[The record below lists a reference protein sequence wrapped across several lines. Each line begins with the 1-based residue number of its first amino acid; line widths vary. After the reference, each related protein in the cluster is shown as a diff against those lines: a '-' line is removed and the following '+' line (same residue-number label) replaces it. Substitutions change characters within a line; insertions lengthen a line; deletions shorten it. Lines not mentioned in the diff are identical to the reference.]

1 MAAPTKRIWKKEAF
15 ALNCLPSV
23 SPKSLS
29 ILFLRHSFWKY
40 LGFQCRL
47 KTNIS
52 LGILWEFSS
61 RLGFWEINLMVK
73 QLQDLWPFCQE
84 KKKNIV
90 ALLRPQP
97 VSESNKPLWIH
108 SFYQFCSFRK
118 PWIIQLPQPVTI
130 SNIGKSNALFFP
142 MVLARVL
149 LKKATEMLCGTIKSE
164 VDSLYP
170 FSYLLF
176 FTIYFLE
183 WCSNLAFK
191 VPKTWIFC
199 VLVSI
204 CTPIFLILP
213 LYLCSK
219 EGFLVQI

>member
-1 MAAPTKRIWKKEAF
+1 MAVPTKRTWKKEAF
-15 ALNCLPSV
+15 TLNCLPSV

-40 LGFQCRL
+40 LSFQCRL

-52 LGILWEFSS
+52 LGILWESSS
-61 RLGFWEINLMVK
+61 RLGFWELNLMVK
-73 QLQDLWPFCQE
+73 QLQDPWPFCQG

-90 ALLRPQP
+90 VLLRPQP
-97 VSESNKPLWIH
+97 VSKPLWIH

-118 PWIIQLPQPVTI
+118 PWIIQLSQPVTI
-130 SNIGKSNALFFP
+130 SNIGKSNALIFP

-149 LKKATEMLCGTIKSE
+149 LKKATERLCGAIKSE
-164 VDSLYP
+164 VDSPYP
-170 FSYLLF
+170 FSCLLF
-176 FTIYFLE
+176 FTIYFSK

-191 VPKTWIFC
+191 APKTWIFC
-199 VLVSI
+199 VLVSF

-219 EGFLVQI
+219 EGFFVQI